1 MQRARIV
8 FLKLATG
15 EGIEGLGEATLEW
28 KTDAIVATLGELERF
43 IFGKARFRSGISS
56 IRCTGTL
63 TGGPVRSS
71 ALPSQV
77 SLAWLLARDVI
88 VMPVEQDRAP
98 PFELRRFEACAFRFR
113 DGGDRRAR
121 TWRAH
126 YRPGHCAGLGLARS
140 GYFCATSSARID
152 WSSFTRSG
160 LVFG

>member
-1 MQRARIV
+1 MRRARIV

-43 IFGKARFRSGISS
+43 ILGKARFRSGISS

-88 VMPVEQDRAP
+88 VMPASSKIERLRSNFAASKLALSDSEMAEIAALERGERIIDPATAP
-98 PFELRRFEACAFRFR
+98 
-113 DGGDRRAR
+113 
-121 TWRAH
+121 
-126 YRPGHCAGLGLARS
+126 
-140 GYFCATSSARID
+140 D
-152 WSSFTRSG
+152 WD
-160 LVFG
+160 